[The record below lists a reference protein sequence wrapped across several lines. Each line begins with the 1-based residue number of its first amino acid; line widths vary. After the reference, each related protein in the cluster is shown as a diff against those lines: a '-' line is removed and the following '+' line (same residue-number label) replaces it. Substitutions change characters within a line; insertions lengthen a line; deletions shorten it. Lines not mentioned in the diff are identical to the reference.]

1 MKHAEICQNNTTN
14 HSLCPTESS
23 QSSTQEPSIDQ
34 SYVFGVHASAIP
46 GGEELQESTQE
57 YSSPVFGNHAIPID
71 VGDIPLPPG
80 GKKKLNIPL
89 TTLLGNM
96 WK

>member
-46 GGEELQESTQE
+46 GE
-57 YSSPVFGNHAIPID
+57 VD

-80 GKKKLNIPL
+80 GKKKLNIKYSSNNP
-89 TTLLGNM
+89 G
-96 WK
+96 